1 MMQKIKNMS
10 QSIIE
15 IQKTTLNRN
24 RFLLKKKAAFL
35 DELLSFIED
44 KSLGY
49 LMEEAEKE
57 ENIPLAKAK
66 KLLR

>member
-1 MMQKIKNMS
+1 MS

>member
-1 MMQKIKNMS
+1 MS

-66 KLLR
+66 KLL

>member
-1 MMQKIKNMS
+1 MQKIKNMS